1 MSHTKLGGIKSEV
14 RCCMPMFLQEF
25 IGRIFFLLWY
35 FWSWCDACCFV
46 AWMHLPCCC
55 LWNCKSLEGPAYVFF
70 FCLFFTYK
78 DISHFGIWCS
88 STKTQFLS
96 KFRGWGWES
105 SKFLSTFP
113 LEKMSFSEPRAHE
126 LPRLVGQQ
134 GLVICPKH
142 WSWRPVKPHQAFT
155 LVPKIQIQV
164 PIHVQQIL
172 YWLSHFSNSNF

>member
-1 MSHTKLGGIKSEV
+1 ML
-14 RCCMPMFLQEF
+14 
-25 IGRIFFLLWY
+25 Y
-35 FWSWCDACCFV
+35 
-46 AWMHLPCCC
+46 
-55 LWNCKSLEGPAYVFF
+55 AYVPSGIYRKNFF
-70 FCLFFTYK
+70 FFSDTSDLGVMRVALLHECIFLAVVFGIANLWEGLLMFFSVCFFTYK

-96 KFRGWGWES
+96 KFRGWGWDS

-126 LPRLVGQQ
+126 LPRLAGQQ

-164 PIHVQQIL
+164 PILVQQIL